1 MTDLNA
7 LIMTIENHIE
17 NLGNFKDIGDI
28 IDSYRGND
36 WLSYIDPFTTGLSR
50 NKIYLSSNIE
60 VFILSWKAGYETLP
74 HDHSKNGCWLK
85 QLRGRLTETF
95 YSKELERLNSKDV
108 NQGQFSF
115 ISNDMGYHSIK
126 NDTEESSFSIH
137 IYSPPMHN
145 TKYFSNLD

>member
-28 IDSYRGND
+28 IDSYRDND
-36 WLSYIDPFTTGLSR
+36 WLSYIDLFTTGLSR

-85 QLRGRLTETF
+85 QLRGTLTETF
-95 YSKELERLNSKDV
+95 YSKELERLNSKVV

-115 ISNDMGYHSIK
+115 ISNDIGYHSIK
-126 NDTEESSFSIH
+126 NDTEELSFSIH
-137 IYSPPMHN
+137 IYSPSMHN